1 MTLLDFRRAL
11 PQAGAALLAGAL
23 LSGCSDMAAPGELLR
38 SWGLFDAGEP
48 EDPRLAARVAAE
60 RAAEVPGAADD
71 WPRVGSVPDSAPAA
85 TPLEDRRR
93 LAGELRAARDGAA
106 PGPAPVLS
114 PPQRPPSAMAPGPG
128 ALLPGSPA
136 RAAVIYFL
144 HDSVRLSTEDK
155 TVLRRVADTQR
166 ALDADLRVV
175 GHASPRAAHGAARA
189 EVANF
194 RVALRRA
201 RVVAA
206 ELARLGVPHARIL
219 IESRS
224 DNAPEFSNAT
234 PHGEAANRRADIYFL
249 APEAP
254 G

>member
-23 LSGCSDMAAPGELLR
+23 LSGCSGMPAPGELLR
-38 SWGLFDAGEP
+38 SWGLFGADEP

-60 RAAEVPGAADD
+60 RAAEIPGAADD

-93 LAGELRAARDGAA
+93 LAADLRAARDGAA
-106 PGPAPVLS
+106 LGAPVLS
-114 PPQRPPSAMAPGPG
+114 PPPRPPSAMAPGPG
-128 ALLPGSPA
+128 ALLPGGAP

-175 GHASPRAAHGAARA
+175 GHASPRAAHDAAGA
-189 EVANF
+189 EIANF

-219 IESRS
+219 IESRA
-224 DNAPEFSNAT
+224 DNDPEFSNAT